1 MSGKNTL
8 PVFLFSLFILI
19 LFQGKIVS
27 AQQPSL
33 LDKKISLTFTSVPLA
48 TVLRTIS
55 GKIGVKFSY
64 NPELIQPGR
73 VITMGF
79 TNLPLR
85 DVLKQLLNDPTISFH
100 EMGNQI
106 VLYRADSPQKA
117 PDPNQVLIPGK
128 PKIVPA
134 TRKSPDTVY
143 VFQVDTLLISKTDT
157 ILRNIII
164 TQYDTVKISDT
175 VFIDKTAVTEFGK
188 IPEPPTDD
196 TLNGINKYK
205 KNQGFYAGVYF
216 EILPGSATYHSTTDD
231 AGKYLSAMEQA
242 GNGKVANYSYGMIAG
257 YDFWKMS
264 VRTGIGAT
272 RLGEKFAYSYTR
284 ETGGF
289 FETDT
294 IEKYYTL
301 TGNDTS
307 WIYITDSAW
316 IPKDSKK
323 YAYQNTNS
331 YSYIDIPF
339 SVKLQLWQN
348 KSTSIYAL
356 GGVNV
361 SFLISVDALHI
372 DPNDYVVV
380 QTQKEDLNPVL
391 FSWHAGMGSA
401 IKISKHISMAAEVC
415 YRGQTNGQYKDLPV
429 DKRYDLIGVKIASY
443 FKF

>member
-1 MSGKNTL
+1 MSGKNTF
-8 PVFLFSLFILI
+8 PVFLLFILI
-19 LFQGKIVS
+19 LFQGRIVS

-33 LDKKISLTFTSVPLA
+33 LDKKISLTFTSTPLA
-48 TVLRTIS
+48 AVLRTIS
-55 GKIGVKFSY
+55 GKTGVKFSY

-73 VITMGF
+73 IISLGF

-106 VLYRADSPQKA
+106 VLYRGDSPQKV

-128 PKIVPA
+128 PKIIPA
-134 TRKSPDTVY
+134 TRKNPDTVY
-143 VFQVDTLLISKTDT
+143 VFQVDTLLISQTDT
-157 ILRNIII
+157 ILRNIIV
-164 TQYDTVKISDT
+164 TQYDTVRIADT
-175 VFIDKTAVTEFGK
+175 VFIDKTAGKETGK
-188 IPEPPTDD
+188 IQEPQIDD
-196 TLNGINKYK
+196 TLNGNNKYK
-205 KNQGFYAGVYF
+205 KNKGFYTGLYF
-216 EILPGSATYHSTTDD
+216 EILPGSTTIKSTSVD
-231 AGKYLSAMEQA
+231 AGDYLSAMEQA
-242 GNGKVANYSYGMIAG
+242 CNGNVTNNSYGLVAG
-257 YDFWKMS
+257 YDFWKMGI
-264 VRTGIGAT
+264 RTGIGST
-272 RLGEKFAYSYTR
+272 RLGEKFAYSYTL

-301 TGNDTS
+301 TGIDTS
-307 WIYITDSAW
+307 WTYITDSAW

-323 YAYQNTNS
+323 YAYQYTNS
-331 YSYIDIPF
+331 YTYIDVPF
-339 SVKLQLWQN
+339 SVKLQFWQN

-361 SFLISVDALHI
+361 SFLVSVNALHI
-372 DPNDYVVV
+372 DPNDYVVI

-391 FSWHAGMGSA
+391 FSWHAGVGSA
-401 IKISKHISMAAEVC
+401 IKISKHMVMAAEVV
-415 YRGQTNGQYKDLPV
+415 YRRQTNGQYKDLPV